1 MKKIATL
8 LIAAL
13 WGIAAWA
20 SADMLGT
27 WTGSLDAGVARIPL
41 VLHLDSTGC
50 SLDSPAQGASGIPC
64 TRQVDGNNI
73 DIGIPSI
80 GASYRGTIA
89 GDSLKGT
96 FTQGGHSLALTLTRK
111 AEKKDT
117 GPHNY
122 REEQVTFG
130 HGNVTLAGTLT
141 LPKGGSCVP
150 AVVLVTGSGPQDRDE
165 TIMGHKPFKA
175 IADSLGN
182 HGIAVLRYDDRGV
195 GGSSMA
201 TGYETTRDF
210 ALDATAAVRYLLKRQ
225 EIDPKRTGYIGHS
238 EGGSIAILNHA
249 DVAFVITLAAP
260 AVKGKDLMIKQNEM
274 IAKAT
279 GNTWNARLAGRVDS
293 VFTLIDTCRDQTLL
307 KAKLGRFPELKTQVG
322 ALTSPWYRAF
332 VQLDPTPSLK
342 AMGKSRQPMMACNGE
357 WDDQVN
363 CDQNLGAIARWVPC
377 AAIKRYPQLNHLFQ
391 HCDSRDRALDY
402 GGNSEDFNPQVIAD
416 IVAFIKGL

>member
-1 MKKIATL
+1 MKQIATL
-8 LIAAL
+8 LIIVL
-13 WGIAAWA
+13 WGATAWA
-20 SADMLGT
+20 AASLLGT
-27 WTGSLDAGVARIPL
+27 WTGQLDAGVAHIPL
-41 VLHLDSTGC
+41 VLHIDSTGC
-50 SLDSPAQGASGIPC
+50 SLDSPAQGAIGIPC
-64 TRQVDGNNI
+64 TSQVDGDNI
-73 DIGIPSI
+73 NIIIPSI
-80 GASYRGTIA
+80 GASYSGTIA

-96 FTQGGHSLALTLTRK
+96 FLQGGHQFALTFTRK
-111 AEKKDT
+111 AAKKIA
-117 GPHNY
+117 GPRNFI
-122 REEQVTFG
+122 EEQVTFG
-130 HGNVTLAGTLT
+130 HGNVTLAGTLS
-141 LPKGGSCVP
+141 LPQGSSNVP

-210 ALDATAAVRYLLKRQ
+210 ALDATAAVHYLLKRK

-238 EGGSIAILNHA
+238 EGGLIAMLNHS

-274 IAKAT
+274 MVKAA
-279 GNTWNARLAGRVDS
+279 GNTWNAQLAALVDS
-293 VFTLIDTCRDQTLL
+293 VFTLIDTCRNETVL
-307 KAKLGRFPELKTQVG
+307 KSMLGHFPEVKAQVA

-332 VQLDPTPSLK
+332 IQLDPTPSLK
-342 AMGKSRQPMMACNGE
+342 AMGKRRQPMMACNGE

-363 CDQNLGAIARWVPC
+363 CDQNLGAIARWVPS
-377 AAIKRYPQLNHLFQ
+377 AAIKRYQQLNHLFQ
-391 HCDSRDRALDY
+391 HCDRRDQALDY
-402 GGNSEDFNPQVIAD
+402 SGNSEDFNPQVIAD